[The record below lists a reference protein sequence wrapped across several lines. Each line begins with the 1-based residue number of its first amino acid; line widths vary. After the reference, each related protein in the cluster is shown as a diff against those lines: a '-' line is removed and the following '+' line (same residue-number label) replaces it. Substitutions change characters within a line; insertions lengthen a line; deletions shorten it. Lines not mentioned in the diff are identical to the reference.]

1 MPNFEGHEEA
11 AARNQK
17 VLDCLLENYDHSPDD
32 FAHWV
37 IAVAFYKA
45 LHLIEGVFSQEQQ
58 PFHSKDHQERN
69 RRLKEVKK
77 YGHLWRHYRPLF
89 EASMVARYLVAPNS
103 AEDQTDLSTYLSG
116 TSIRSKF
123 INHYLRQ
130 IEHAFATAKADA
142 AKNRTAGQTGR

>member
-11 AARNQK
+11 ATRNQK

-45 LHLIEGVFSQEQQ
+45 LHLVEGIFSQEPQ

-69 RRLKEVKK
+69 RRLKDVKK
-77 YGHLWRHYRPLF
+77 YEHLWRHYRPLF

-103 AEDQTDLSTYLSG
+103 GTAQLDLNAYLSG
-116 TSIRSKF
+116 ASIRGKF
-123 INHYLRQ
+123 VNHYLRQ
-130 IEHAFATAKADA
+130 IENTFATVKADY
-142 AKNRTAGQTGR
+142 KKKHTS